1 MVERILLPLDGSPF
15 GERALPYALR
25 LASATGARLI
35 LMHGHAPLVIAKEP
49 DFDVQ
54 AFARRLRDGQVVV
67 PYTATAGI
75 EIEAVPHDVYMDKV
89 AEGICETIVAQG
101 ADLVVMSTHGYGG
114 LGRWLYGSVADQ
126 VIRQSPVPLVL
137 VPVTCDHVW
146 EEAATLRILVPLDGS
161 AFAEEVLDPVGKL
174 ASALKAELL
183 LVGAAGPLEYGYA
196 DGVPFTRSGF
206 DAALK
211 ETNEYLEGVAARLR
225 AAGQRVTVDAQ
236 TGQAG
241 PVIDG
246 IARRRHVDLIAMA
259 THGRSGMARAA
270 LGSVATEMLHR
281 STVPLLLWHPVAL
294 RQTSEPMAAS
304 ASAS

>member
-75 EIEAVPHDVYMDKV
+75 EIEAVTHDVYMDKV
-89 AEGICETIVAQG
+89 ADGICETIVAQG
-101 ADLVVMSTHGYGG
+101 ADLVVMSTHGHGG

-137 VPVTCDHVW
+137 VPVTCDHIW
-146 EEAATLRILVPLDGS
+146 ERSAALRIMVPLDGS
-161 AFAEEVLDPVGKL
+161 TFAEEVLDPVGKL

>member
-101 ADLVVMSTHGYGG
+101 ADLVVMSTHGHGG
-114 LGRWLYGSVADQ
+114 LRRWLYGSVADQ